1 MCVLV
6 LQLVLVKG
14 LCLVIQSCPTLCDS
28 MDCIA
33 RLLCPWDS
41 AGNNTGVGCNFL
53 LQEIFPTQELNPG
66 LLHCRQILY
75 QLRYKGSFAQ

>member
-53 LQEIFPTQELNPG
+53 LQEIFPTQGSNLS
-66 LLHCRQILY
+66 LLYHRWILY
-75 QLRYKGSFAQ
+75 AI

>member
-33 RLLCPWDS
+33 RLLCPWDF

-53 LQEIFPTQELNPG
+53 LQEIFPTQGSNLS
-66 LLHCRQILY
+66 LLYHRWILY
-75 QLRYKGSFAQ
+75 TI